1 MWIAQLSLA
10 SPAPCWCSQTQLRR
24 GCRDGASRGQVERRR
39 RAGPSRP
46 PDPRRA
52 VSGSLREPEGRP
64 GSGAGAG
71 LRGPGAAP
79 HRDAEER
86 AAGPRRHAGLA
97 LWETGRPPDSR
108 FGPTGGGAVVAAAM
122 SLEESESYADI
133 QEAEVQALN
142 SIYGQDFRDLR
153 EQDPWKV
160 KRPPEICI
168 VLHPRGVGSVEDSHV
183 AVDLHVTCLPNY
195 PDVPPEIELK
205 RTKGLSNEKLNQ
217 LRAELVNRAKD
228 FCGEVMIFLL
238 VDHVQSFLS
247 EHNIPPSKSFYEEM
261 LKNQQEQRE
270 RLAQEQQRRMEQKKK
285 HEEKMQREIL
295 EEIQRREEEKKDAKK
310 LDQLAKQER
319 LESAQEIFPVNTSRI
334 PALNQ
339 QPSASLNNNTMDRV
353 DHKKGVNSRRR
364 ASSNGRSKR
373 ERQISVCSNEDGSKL
388 HKVIHF
394 NTGSTRAFTVHLGRF
409 VGESENLSRSV
420 YNAFE
425 ELTGNFVMIYEW
437 VLQWQKKMGKFLT
450 SEEKD
455 KIEECKKK
463 IQGAETEFSS
473 LLKLSHE
480 NLVHYMAMCCKEQEN
495 SIVVSLLV
503 EYINGSS
510 LSDVLS
516 KGTPVAVDQL
526 QHYAVQLL
534 TALDYLHSN
543 SVVHKVL
550 DASSVLVDN
559 KGNVKLTD
567 YSISKRLADI
577 CKEDVFEQTKVRF
590 SENALPYKSGK
601 KGDVWRLGL
610 LLLALSQGAVVKEYP
625 ITVPNNLPSNFQ
637 DFLNK
642 CVCLEDKA
650 RWNPHQLLQH
660 SFIKPP
666 VPRAPSCGN
675 EESPEGLA
683 GGVDCAETV
692 VPSSQLLKASLYT
705 DVQKQHSHYY
715 SEFEELQLLGKGA
728 FGAVI
733 KVKNKLDGGYY
744 AVKRILVNPNSKQ
757 FRRIKVE
764 VTLLSRLSHENIVRY
779 YNAWIEKHEVQP
791 ALDSSTE
798 CSEQTSEADHQNRW
812 ILSDDVEKNAPPPVT
827 TSSVE
832 WSTSCE
838 RSSSAKCGDRES
850 SDEDDE
856 DDVFCASFL
865 QADVDSDSDIIFENG
880 DENSNN
886 ISMGFGSI
894 DFSSFPSEL
903 CREATSK
910 KDPGNERVEK
920 AEIVLVPQT
929 VHYLY
934 IQMEYCEK
942 STLRDTIDR
951 GLYEDTS
958 RLWRLFREILDG
970 LAYIHEQGM
979 IHRDLK
985 PVNIFLDSYDHV
997 KIGDFGLATG
1007 HLANVEGDK
1016 LEADGSGPIHG
1027 IKSDPAVPE
1036 NLTGMVGTA
1045 LYVSPEV
1052 QGNAKATYN
1061 QKVDLFSLGIIF
1073 FEMSYHPMATA
1084 SERIF
1089 VLNKL
1094 RMPTI
1099 EFPEDFDE
1107 EKQVLQRGPQL
1118 TGHRRGVAILISSKL
1133 NFEKVFEM
1141 GDKEGR
1147 YILKRIIGWLLD
1159 HDPTKRPTAVELLR
1173 SDLLPPPQMEES
1185 ELHEMLHHTLAN
1197 TSSKAY
1203 RTMVTQLFSQRIT
1216 PGMDFTYDSD
1226 VYKNNFSVQHN
1237 MVQEFVRE
1245 TVCRIF
1251 KRHGATYVNTPL
1263 IMPKNKKLYESSEG
1277 VHFMDHSGMLVMLPL
1292 NLRVPFARFVVRNR
1306 ITNLKRYC
1314 IERVFRPRRPHR
1326 SHPKE
1331 LLECAFDIVT
1341 PNTNNLLPDAEI
1353 IQAIAQIIKLF
1364 HVLQERNYSIYL
1376 NHICLL
1382 KAVLLH
1388 CGIPEDKLQ
1397 QVCNILCDVMTGKL
1411 TKREMEAMF
1420 YNLSL
1425 SQNNLLHLYKYIEVK
1440 LDIEELSSVL
1450 NPLMKGELAVSQLAK
1465 QSLKDLEAVTDLLKK
1480 LNIGLQVEINLGLVY
1495 KMHLYSGIIFQFV
1508 AFVKRRHRLVPD
1520 ILAAGG
1526 RYDNL
1531 ILEFARPHLT
1541 GPVPTAVGVSLT
1553 LDKISSLSNALIPPD
1568 GCHYKAVVFA
1578 ISRTLIDRSIS
1589 IIQNLWTV
1597 GINAELLCDVSQE
1610 EVQQHCKQTGISY
1623 LILVSDKEKDHV
1635 KVRSFEKDKQTE
1647 KRVLV
1652 SKLVD
1657 HFSEKLWRKVSDDKS
1672 SSRESRETF
1681 SSQGLIGSLC
1691 CATGSFESNGGS
1703 ITPHLTFIPPDKLS
1717 VSNKEQY
1724 GEKVVTRLKSFVSN
1738 LQQKGSEIEVLMVDV
1753 SKETVKSFLSLKC
1766 DRDEQTFY
1774 TSVQQLLSQSPKQ
1787 RYLKS
1792 ICDQIHHFKLIKR
1805 VSMLLLYSYKDDYY
1819 QIMF

>member
-1 MWIAQLSLA
+1 
-10 SPAPCWCSQTQLRR
+10 
-24 GCRDGASRGQVERRR
+24 
-39 RAGPSRP
+39 
-46 PDPRRA
+46 
-52 VSGSLREPEGRP
+52 
-64 GSGAGAG
+64 
-71 LRGPGAAP
+71 
-79 HRDAEER
+79 
-86 AAGPRRHAGLA
+86 
-97 LWETGRPPDSR
+97 
-108 FGPTGGGAVVAAAM
+108 M
-122 SLEESESYADI
+122 SLEESESYADV
-133 QEAEVQALN
+133 QENEVQVLN
-142 SIYGQDFRDLR
+142 AIYGRDFGDLR

-168 VLHPRGVGSVEDSHV
+168 ALHPRGVDSVEDSHV

-195 PDVPPEIELK
+195 PDAPPKIELK

-217 LRAELVNRAKD
+217 LQTELVNQAKD
-228 FCGEVMIFLL
+228 LCGEVMIFVLAG
-238 VDHVQSFLS
+238 HVESFLS

-261 LKNQQEQRE
+261 LKNQQEQQE
-270 RLAQEQQRRMEQKKK
+270 RLALEQQRRIEQEKQ
-285 HEEKMQREIL
+285 HNEKMQREIL

-339 QPSASLNNNTMDRV
+339 QPSANLNNTMERV
-353 DHKKGVNSRRR
+353 DHKKGGNSRRR
-364 ASSNGRSKR
+364 TSSNGRSKR
-373 ERQISVCSNEDGSKL
+373 ERQISVCSNEDSSKL
-388 HKVIHF
+388 YKVIHF
-394 NTGSTRAFTVHLGRF
+394 NTGSTGGFTVHLGKV

-425 ELTGNFVMIYEW
+425 ELTGSFVMVYEW
-437 VLQWQKKMGKFLT
+437 VLQWQKKIGKFLT

-455 KIEECKKK
+455 KIEKCKKK
-463 IQGAETEFSS
+463 IQGAETEFGS

-480 NLVHYMAMCCKEQEN
+480 NLVRYMAMCCKEQED

-503 EYINGSS
+503 EYVSGSS
-510 LSDVLS
+510 LSDVLR

-526 QHYAVQLL
+526 QHYALQLL

-610 LLLALSQGAVVKEYP
+610 LLLALNQGAAVKEYP
-625 ITVPNNLPSNFQ
+625 ITVPNNLPGNFQ

-650 RWNPHQLLQH
+650 RWNTQQLLQH

-666 VPRAPSCGN
+666 VVRAPNCGN
-675 EESPEGLA
+675 EEIPGLA
-683 GGVDCAETV
+683 GGEDCAETI
-692 VPSSQLLKASLYT
+692 VPSSQLLKDSVYT
-705 DVQKQHSHYY
+705 DIQKQHSHYY

-733 KVKNKLDGGYY
+733 KVKNKLDGCYY

-757 FRRIKVE
+757 FRRIKGE

-779 YNAWIEKHEVQP
+779 YNAWIERHEIQP
-791 ALDSSTE
+791 PLDSSSE
-798 CSEQTSEADHQNRW
+798 CSQQTPESGQQNKW
-812 ILSDDVEKNAPPPVT
+812 IVSDDVDKNAPPPVT

-850 SDEDDE
+850 SDEDDDE

-886 ISMGFGSI
+886 ISMDFGSI
-894 DFSSFPSEL
+894 DFFSFSSEL
-903 CREATSK
+903 SRETTSR
-910 KDPGNERVEK
+910 KDPGSERVEK
-920 AEIVLVPQT
+920 AETVLVPQT

-951 GLYEDTS
+951 GLYGDTS

-997 KIGDFGLATG
+997 KIGDFGLATD
-1007 HLANVEGDK
+1007 HLANVEHDK
-1016 LEADGSGPIHG
+1016 LEADGGGSVHG
-1027 IKSDPAVPE
+1027 IKSDSAE

-1073 FEMSYHPMATA
+1073 FEMSYRPMATV

-1089 VLNKL
+1089 VLSKL
-1094 RMPTI
+1094 RTPTI

-1107 EKQVLQRGPQL
+1107 KFSKQ
-1118 TGHRRGVAILISSKL
+1118 KL
-1133 NFEKVFEM
+1133 
-1141 GDKEGR
+1141 
-1147 YILKRIIGWLLD
+1147 IIGWLLD
-1159 HDPTKRPTAVELLR
+1159 HDPSKRPSAVELLK
-1173 SDLLPPPQMEES
+1173 SEHLPPPQMEES
-1185 ELHEMLHHTLAN
+1185 ELYEILHHTLAN

-1203 RTMVTQLFSQRIT
+1203 RTMVTQLFSQCIT
-1216 PGMDFTYDSD
+1216 PAMDFTYDSD
-1226 VYKNNFSVQHN
+1226 LRKGRNRYCQEHPSQDDFNSGFSVQYN
-1237 MVQEFVRE
+1237 MVQEFVQE

-1251 KRHGATYVNTPL
+1251 KRHGATCVNTPL
-1263 IMPKNKKLYESSEG
+1263 LMPKNKKLYETSEG
-1277 VHFMDHSGMLVMLPL
+1277 ALFMDHSGMLVTLPQD
-1292 NLRVPFARFVVRNR
+1292 LRVPFARFVARNN
-1306 ITNLKRYC
+1306 ITSLKRYC
-1314 IERVFRPRRPHR
+1314 IERVFRPRRLHR

-1341 PNTNNLLPDAEI
+1341 PSTNNLLADAEV
-1353 IQAIAQIIKLF
+1353 IQVVAQIIKLF
-1364 HVLQERNYSIYL
+1364 HVLQKRNYSIYL

-1388 CGIPEDKLQ
+1388 CGIPEDKLH
-1397 QVCNILCDVMTGKL
+1397 QVCSILCDVMTGKL
-1411 TKREMEAMF
+1411 TKREIEIKF

-1440 LDIEELSSVL
+1440 LDIKELSSVL
-1450 NPLMKGELAVSQLAK
+1450 SPLMKGKLAVSQLAK
-1465 QSLKDLEAVTDLLKK
+1465 QGLKDLETVTELLKK
-1480 LNIGLQVEINLGLVY
+1480 LDIELQVEINLGLVY
-1495 KMHLYSGIIFQFV
+1495 KVHLYSGIIFQFV
-1508 AFVKRRHRLVPD
+1508 AFVNRRQHLVPD

-1531 ILEFARPHLT
+1531 ILEFQRLRLT
-1541 GPVPTAVGVSLT
+1541 GPVPTAVGVSLA
-1553 LDKISSLSNALIPPD
+1553 LDKISTLCSDLIPPD
-1568 GCHYKAVVFA
+1568 GCHCKALVVA
-1578 ISRTLIDRSIS
+1578 VSRILIDRSIG

-1610 EVQQHCKQTGISY
+1610 EVQHHCKQTGTSY

-1635 KVRSFEKDKQTE
+1635 KVRSFEKDKQME
-1647 KRVLV
+1647 KRVLEK
-1652 SKLVD
+1652 KLVD
-1657 HFSEKLWRKVSDDKS
+1657 HFSEKLWCKVSDDKS
-1672 SSRESRETF
+1672 SSREPRENF
-1681 SSQGLIGSLC
+1681 SSQDLIGSLC
-1691 CATGSFESNGGS
+1691 CVTGSFESNGGS

-1717 VSNKEQY
+1717 ASNKEQY
-1724 GEKVVTRLKSFVSN
+1724 REKVVTRLKTFVSN

-1766 DRDEQTFY
+1766 DRDEQTFN
-1774 TSVQQLLSQSPKQ
+1774 TSVQQLLSQSSKQ
-1787 RYLKS
+1787 RYLKT

-1805 VSMLLLYSYKDDYY
+1805 HSKAFLTQSHSWRQPPANSFLVTLTLQSKSLILGECEGSW
-1819 QIMF
+1819 